1 MDPPGKSPPRPGT
14 LGRDPA
20 PGRGPDGSLPDGF
33 RIAAPAV
40 SLPKGGG
47 AIAGMG
53 EKVRA
58 IPVTGSASVGI
69 PLPLTPGRGGFTPA
83 LSLSY
88 DSGAGNGPFGLG
100 WRLSLPS
107 IRRKTDRGLPRYRD
121 DIDVFVL
128 SDAEDLV
135 PIPGATRLDGGVD
148 GEYAVARYRPR
159 VEGGFARIERWT
171 RRADGRVHWR
181 TTSRDNVRRTYGLG
195 EGARLVDPDDPR
207 RVFEWLLEE
216 ERDERGNVVVYSYA
230 SEDRLGVGSSPAERH
245 RGTPGNGVAYRYPKQ
260 VSWGNTVDGA
270 FRLHLVFDYGD
281 HDQVD
286 PGLEPDRPWP
296 ARPDAFSWFRAG
308 FDVRCHRLCRRILL
322 FHAFETVRPTPFVVR
337 SVALTYDERPTVSTL
352 ASAQTV
358 GWRWTGT
365 AYEQASLPAL

>member
-58 IPVTGSASVGI
+58 IPVIGSASVGI

-107 IRRKTDRGLPRYRD
+107 IRR
-121 DIDVFVL
+121 
-128 SDAEDLV
+128 
-135 PIPGATRLDGGVD
+135 
-148 GEYAVARYRPR
+148 
-159 VEGGFARIERWT
+159 
-171 RRADGRVHWR
+171 
-181 TTSRDNVRRTYGLG
+181 
-195 EGARLVDPDDPR
+195 
-207 RVFEWLLEE
+207 
-216 ERDERGNVVVYSYA
+216 
-230 SEDRLGVGSSPAERH
+230 
-245 RGTPGNGVAYRYPKQ
+245 
-260 VSWGNTVDGA
+260 
-270 FRLHLVFDYGD
+270 
-281 HDQVD
+281 
-286 PGLEPDRPWP
+286 
-296 ARPDAFSWFRAG
+296 
-308 FDVRCHRLCRRILL
+308 
-322 FHAFETVRPTPFVVR
+322 
-337 SVALTYDERPTVSTL
+337 
-352 ASAQTV
+352 
-358 GWRWTGT
+358 
-365 AYEQASLPAL
+365 